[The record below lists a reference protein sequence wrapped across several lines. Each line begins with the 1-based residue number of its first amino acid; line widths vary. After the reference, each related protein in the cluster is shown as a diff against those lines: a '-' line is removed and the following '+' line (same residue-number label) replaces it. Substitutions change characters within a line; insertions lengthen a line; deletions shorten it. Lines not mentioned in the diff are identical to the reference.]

1 MMSLERLAEI
11 ERRDEDAGDLL
22 QTAPFVVARRDRRE
36 LLTEVKRLRKLLAE
50 SLAEVQQAPVVI
62 EHVSLPTSEEAEKFF
77 TEIGYQEP
85 AKNKRSAGDFAPMAT
100 QAYLD
105 MNTAIAQSFADEND
119 DS

>member
-36 LLTEVKRLRKLLAE
+36 LLVEVKRLRQLLAE
-50 SLAEVQQAPVVI
+50 SLAEGQLSHTP
-62 EHVSLPTSEEAEKFF
+62 
-77 TEIGYQEP
+77 
-85 AKNKRSAGDFAPMAT
+85 GDFAPMAT

-105 MNTAIAQSFADEND
+105 MDLAIAQSFADEND

>member
-36 LLTEVKRLRKLLAE
+36 LLAEVKRLRKLLAE
-50 SLAEVQQAPVVI
+50 ALAEGQQAPVVI
-62 EHVSLPTSEEAEKFF
+62 EHVSLPTLGEAKEFF

-85 AKNKRSAGDFAPMAT
+85 ARNKKSAGDFAPMAT

-105 MNTAIAQSFADEND
+105 MDLAIAQSFADEND

>member
-36 LLTEVKRLRKLLAE
+36 LLAEVKRLRKLLAKA
-50 SLAEVQQAPVVI
+50 LAE
-62 EHVSLPTSEEAEKFF
+62 
-77 TEIGYQEP
+77 
-85 AKNKRSAGDFAPMAT
+85 AGERGRVTGNAYADPDRAHDDISPPHGGNFAPMAT

-105 MNTAIAQSFADEND
+105 MDLAIAQSFADEND
-119 DS
+119 DT